1 MKKIFCISI
10 VAAVAVSPLPAHAQ
24 EAGIAFHVGTL
35 GVGADIAAA
44 FGSHVGL
51 RSGFNFFPTDI
62 DATVSD
68 VSYQID
74 FASPTFTFVLDL
86 YLVGPLRLSGGG
98 VFSPDDIVLRGES
111 AGTVDVNGTSYPASQ
126 VGALTGTIVT
136 NDVSPYAG
144 IGLGNPARSKFG
156 FFLDLGVA
164 FHGTPVFT
172 LEADGPLSSNSQF
185 QTDLA
190 AEQQSIRDE
199 LTKITVYPVATIGF
213 SIGFG
218 RRERRDPRP
227 EIRDSRFGRR

>member
-10 VAAVAVSPLPAHAQ
+10 VAAVAVSPSPAHAQ
-24 EAGIAFHVGTL
+24 GAGIAFHVGTL

-62 DATVSD
+62 DAKVSD
-68 VSYQID
+68 VPYQID
-74 FASPTFTFVLDL
+74 FASPTFTLVLDL

-98 VFSPDDIVLRGES
+98 VFSPDDIVLRGEF
-111 AGTVDVNGTSYPASQ
+111 AGTVDINGTSYIASQ

-136 NDVSPYAG
+136 NEVSPYAG

-172 LEADGPLSSNSQF
+172 LEADGPASSDPLF
-185 QTDLA
+185 QADRA
-190 AEQQSIRDE
+190 AEQQSIQSD
-199 LTKITVYPVATIGF
+199 LTNITVYPVATIGF
-213 SIGFG
+213 SIGF
-218 RRERRDPRP
+218 
-227 EIRDSRFGRR
+227 

>member
-24 EAGIAFHVGTL
+24 GAGIAFHVGTL

-51 RSGFNFFPTDI
+51 RSGFNFFPADI
-62 DATVSD
+62 DRTVSD
-68 VSYQID
+68 ISYQID
-74 FASPTFTFVLDL
+74 FASPTFTLVLDL
-86 YLVGPLRLSGGG
+86 YLLGPLRLSGGG

-111 AGTVDVNGTSYPASQ
+111 AGTVTINGISYIASQ

-136 NDVSPYAG
+136 NEVSPYAG

-172 LEADGPLSSNSQF
+172 LNADGPASSNLQF
-185 QTDLA
+185 LADLA
-190 AEQQSIRDE
+190 AEEQSIRDDLE
-199 LTKITVYPVATIGF
+199 SITVYPVATIGF
-213 SIGFG
+213 SIGF
-218 RRERRDPRP
+218 
-227 EIRDSRFGRR
+227 